1 MAIYVND
8 RKTSIVGLW
17 KKKKEKEMEKKRR
30 ERRKG
35 EGARGVTAA
44 GGPCFGRIV
53 ISSAPLSPTDYVSYL
68 SFSFF
73 FNSPIYTKY
82 TPFYRVWSRFSKFL
96 KDVQGLTWPCPKWTN
111 LFSFTV
117 RFPYLNHMN

>member
-73 FNSPIYTKY
+73 FQ
-82 TPFYRVWSRFSKFL
+82 FS
-96 KDVQGLTWPCPKWTN
+96 N
-111 LFSFTV
+111 L
-117 RFPYLNHMN
+117 H